1 MIRGGGPGYGT
12 ILPMDAVTSALAG
25 AWLEA
30 VGRLQSRPVEQG
42 TIPATDRTI
51 TDVIES
57 VLRHGGP
64 DSKDPGWVDP
74 MAPVVV
80 EPKAPGALIDRRV

>member
-1 MIRGGGPGYGT
+1 
-12 ILPMDAVTSALAG
+12 MDAVTSALAG

-30 VGRLQSRPVEQG
+30 VGRLQSRPVEQSAV
-42 TIPATDRTI
+42 PAADRTI

-74 MAPVVV
+74 KGLVEV
-80 EPKAPGALIDRRV
+80 EPSAPGALIDKRV

>member
-1 MIRGGGPGYGT
+1 M
-12 ILPMDAVTSALAG
+12 LPMDAVTSALAG

-42 TIPATDRTI
+42 TIPAADRTI

-57 VLRHGGP
+57 ALRHGGP
-64 DSKDPGWVDP
+64 DSKEPGWVDP
-74 MAPVVV
+74 TAPSLV
-80 EPKAPGALIDRRV
+80 EAKTPGALIDKRV

>member
-1 MIRGGGPGYGT
+1 
-12 ILPMDAVTSALAG
+12 MDAVTSALTG

-30 VGRLQSRPVEQG
+30 VGRLQSRPIEQSA
-42 TIPATDRTI
+42 IPAAERTI

-57 VLRHGGP
+57 VLRHGEP

-74 MAPVVV
+74 KAPAAV